1 MKNAGMITLTGLG
14 LCLAVLLAVPAVAQ
28 MASQHSH
35 TQMHQTH
42 QHDMARMPGLQGRDT
57 TTDEVG
63 DMAAMFR
70 QFPSLSRQVTL
81 LPNGI
86 RTETSTTDPALRDAL
101 LRHVIG
107 MIDRVETGRDPKVR
121 IQSPTLDIIFARRDR
136 LQTQIDL
143 TDTGVVV
150 VQTSDDPELVAA
162 LQTHAAEVSDMAA
175 RGMHAVHE
183 AMARRMRQ

>member
-1 MKNAGMITLTGLG
+1 MKNAGMIALTGLG

-81 LPNGI
+81 VDLHFKLGLGQFLEKRYTSI
-86 RTETSTTDPALRDAL
+86 ET
-101 LRHVIG
+101 
-107 MIDRVETGRDPKVR
+107 
-121 IQSPTLDIIFARRDR
+121 FA
-136 LQTQIDL
+136 
-143 TDTGVVV
+143 
-150 VQTSDDPELVAA
+150 A
-162 LQTHAAEVSDMAA
+162 
-175 RGMHAVHE
+175 
-183 AMARRMRQ
+183 